1 MALTISMVSPEKHLF
16 SGQAK
21 MIVARTTEGDIAFE
35 PGHIPFVGVLLPG
48 RVKVILEDGS
58 NQLMAV
64 HSGFV
69 EVSHNEVSILSDV
82 AELAHEIDVARAQ
95 EAQARAQAAL
105 TSNSDDVV
113 AKQAL
118 IRAEVRLGVASES
131 SS

>member
-1 MALTISMVSPEKHLF
+1 
-16 SGQAK
+16 

-131 SS
+131 PS